1 MYGGNLRYEFVGGG
15 GGGAHIWRDLCMEA
29 RIL

>member
-15 GGGAHIWRDLCMEA
+15 GAHIWRGLCMEA